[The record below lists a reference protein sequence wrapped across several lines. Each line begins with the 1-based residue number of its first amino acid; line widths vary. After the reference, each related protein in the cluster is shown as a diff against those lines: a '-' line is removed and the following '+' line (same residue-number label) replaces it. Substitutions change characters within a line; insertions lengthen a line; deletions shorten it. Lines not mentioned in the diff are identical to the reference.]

1 MLRRQLSCF
10 TYNKAAKKRPRQFT
24 AHHSWLL
31 RFSSIATNIT
41 FQFQWCELLFPEC
54 PLGWE
59 TIINRWWGYEY
70 QELNFSCK
78 NNYITK
84 LWALDLVFN
93 IYTWFYWHWFH
104 MFSEIFSEQFQCS
117 SHYLKLVKHFK
128 SIDLSHFKLNTVK
141 PSEHLVPQMLL
152 YPITMQQTNKN
163 TGALHFSAD
172 TFYGIN
178 IVVDEPSEQ
187 WLAWI

>member
-1 MLRRQLSCF
+1 
-10 TYNKAAKKRPRQFT
+10 
-24 AHHSWLL
+24 
-31 RFSSIATNIT
+31 
-41 FQFQWCELLFPEC
+41 
-54 PLGWE
+54 
-59 TIINRWWGYEY
+59 
-70 QELNFSCK
+70 
-78 NNYITK
+78 
-84 LWALDLVFN
+84 
-93 IYTWFYWHWFH
+93 

-128 SIDLSHFKLNTVK
+128 SIDLSHFKLNPVK

-187 WLAWI
+187 